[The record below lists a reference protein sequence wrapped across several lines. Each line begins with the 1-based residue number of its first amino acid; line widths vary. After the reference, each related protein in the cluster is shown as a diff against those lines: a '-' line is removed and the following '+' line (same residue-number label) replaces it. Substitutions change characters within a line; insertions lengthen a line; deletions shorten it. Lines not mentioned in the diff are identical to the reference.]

1 MPSAPIAVLFTNSK
15 QAKQSA
21 TATELRLVTMAVP
34 TLTIAVLTKNEA
46 HRIEACL
53 ASAAFADQVLVV
65 DSGSTDNTVALS
77 RQAGA
82 EVFEYPDWQGF
93 AVQRN
98 RLIAHAKCDYIFFLD
113 ADELITPAFQKELQA
128 IVQSNAQ
135 AVWQIQWRMVAY
147 GHELTYYIS
156 RSKVERLFRRDMLKE
171 YVGAVHEQAILHNEN
186 PANPVPRKV
195 ISAKLLHHSR
205 ETVRGSLEKL
215 TQYVMLGASKRAQA
229 GKRGG
234 VVRGLASGLSM
245 FVRLYVFRLG
255 FLCGGAGFL
264 YCLFVALEAFFRYA
278 ALHYDKDHLTNNVGR
293 A

>member
-1 MPSAPIAVLFTNSK
+1 
-15 QAKQSA
+15 
-21 TATELRLVTMAVP
+21 MAVP
-34 TLTIAVLTKNEA
+34 SLTIAVLTKNEA

-65 DSGSTDNTVALS
+65 DSGSTDNTVTLS
-77 RQAGA
+77 RQTGA
-82 EVFEYPDWQGF
+82 DVFEYPDWQGF

-128 IVQSNAQ
+128 IVQTNAQ

-147 GHELTYYIS
+147 GHELKYYIS

-171 YVGAVHEQAILHNEN
+171 YVGAVHEQAILHKEN
-186 PANPVPRKV
+186 PASPVPRKV

-234 VVRGLASGLSM
+234 VMRGLASGLSM
-245 FVRLYVFRLG
+245 FVRLYIFRLG

>member
-1 MPSAPIAVLFTNSK
+1 
-15 QAKQSA
+15 
-21 TATELRLVTMAVP
+21 MAVP

-65 DSGSTDNTVALS
+65 DSGSTDNTVSLS
-77 RQAGA
+77 RQTGA

-98 RLIAHAKCDYIFFLD
+98 RLIAHAKGDYIFFLD

-128 IVQSNAQ
+128 IVQSNAK

-147 GHELTYYIS
+147 GHELKYYIS

-171 YVGAVHEQAILHNEN
+171 YVGAVHEQAILHNEDTAT
-186 PANPVPRKV
+186 PTPRKV

-229 GKRGG
+229 GKKGG
-234 VVRGLASGLSM
+234 VIRGLASGLSM
-245 FVRLYVFRLG
+245 FLRLYIFRLG

-278 ALHYDKDHLTNNVGR
+278 ALHYDKDHLNNNVGR

>member
-1 MPSAPIAVLFTNSK
+1 MPSAPIAVRCTNSK

-21 TATELRLVTMAVP
+21 TATELRLVTMSVP

-53 ASAAFADQVLVV
+53 ASAAFADQVVVV

-98 RLIAHAKCDYIFFLD
+98 RLISHAKCDYIFFLD